1 MGEFCFEDLKEICS
15 AFCLEGELLGFERLP
30 QGKVNDTFVV
40 SFLRSDGKEK
50 KYIAQKIN
58 TYAFHEPVKLMEN
71 ADRVTNHIHAKYP
84 DKKVLHYHHLASG
97 SPLYYDSLGGVWR
110 LFNYIESKSFSSSA
124 SLGQIKSAGAMFGDF
139 QNALSDFDASTLHY
153 TITGFHDTRSRY
165 SSLIARYESASSSLK
180 EEVSAEYSALLACQD
195 KACTLTDLYNAGS
208 LPLRVTHNDTKVDN
222 VLFDKE
228 SGKAI
233 AVIDLDTVMPGL
245 VGHDFGDAIRSASN
259 RAGSSCPDLEKVCVD
274 MEVFEAFTSGFV
286 PSVRSCLTSLEKE
299 TLAISCYCLCMEL
312 AVRYLDDYLAGN
324 KYFKYSYPTQN
335 LVRCRNQMKLA
346 SDMLLKLDSMK
357 EIVNK
362 YLREE

>member
-1 MGEFCFEDLKEICS
+1 MSELVFEDMRTICS
-15 AFCLEGELLGFERLP
+15 AFNLKGELLSFERLP

-40 SFLRSDGKEK
+40 SFRREDGKEK

-58 TYAFHEPVKLMEN
+58 VYAFHDPVKLMEN
-71 ADRVTNHIHAKYP
+71 ADRVTDHIHAKYP
-84 DKKVLHYHHLASG
+84 DKKVLHYHHTAGDS
-97 SPLYYDSLGGVWR
+97 SLYYDSQGGVWR

-124 SLGQIKSAGAMFGDF
+124 TLDQIQSAGAMFGDF

-153 TITGFHDTRSRY
+153 TISGFHDTRSRY
-165 SSLIARYESASSSLK
+165 SSLISRYESASLEMRES
-180 EEVSAEYSALLACQD
+180 VAAEYSELLACQD
-195 KACTLTDLYNAGS
+195 KACTLTDLFNAGS

-228 SGKAI
+228 TGKAI

-245 VGHDFGDAIRSASN
+245 VGHDFGDAIRSVSN

-274 MEVFEAFTSGFV
+274 MAVFEAFTAGFV
-286 PSVRSCLTSLEKE
+286 PAVRSCLTPVEKE
-299 TLAISCYCLCMEL
+299 TLAISCYCLSMEL

-346 SDMLLKLDSMK
+346 SDMLSKLDTMQ
-357 EIVNK
+357 EIINK
-362 YLREE
+362 YLSEE